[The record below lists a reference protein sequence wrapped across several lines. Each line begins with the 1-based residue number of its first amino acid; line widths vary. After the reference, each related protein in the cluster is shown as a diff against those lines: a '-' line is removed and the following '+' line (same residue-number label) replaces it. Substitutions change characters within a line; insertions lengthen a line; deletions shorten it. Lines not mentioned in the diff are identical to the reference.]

1 MDLSSDCIYA
11 VGDDGLVIRFDGDKS
26 GSICHWEEMHKCLDL
41 TESHLLSIFGF
52 GEDNIF
58 VGGADGTM
66 LHFDGVK
73 WNSMDLNGRWA
84 NKEYMGS
91 LRQIDVFAVATDGR
105 ILHYNGKEWSV
116 EETEKLPPMTGIF
129 GLSQTEI
136 YACAHVLGGFFAMTA
151 MNGNF
156 CKLQEP
162 KSTLPGCGDAA
173 ESGMYAVGYDGLIL
187 HQEGEQWKRLTIN
200 SNHEFY
206 GFCGFGPDDMYICGS
221 DGIIYKFNGNVVTE
235 MPTRT
240 QDFFLDVWGPSKEM
254 VFAVGDLGM
263 IMFNDGEQWIRIE
276 SGTEEYLTA
285 IWGSSDEDMYAVGDN
300 GLILHWNGENWS
312 ACA

>member
-1 MDLSSDCIYA
+1 LKQE
-11 VGDDGLVIRFDGDKS
+11 DDK
-26 GSICHWEEMHKCLDL
+26 
-41 TESHLLSIFGF
+41 
-52 GEDNIF
+52 
-58 VGGADGTM
+58 
-66 LHFDGVK
+66 
-73 WNSMDLNGRWA
+73 
-84 NKEYMGS
+84 
-91 LRQIDVFAVATDGR
+91 
-105 ILHYNGKEWSV
+105 
-116 EETEKLPPMTGIF
+116 
-129 GLSQTEI
+129 
-136 YACAHVLGGFFAMTA
+136 
-151 MNGNF
+151 
-156 CKLQEP
+156 
-162 KSTLPGCGDAA
+162 
-173 ESGMYAVGYDGLIL
+173 
-187 HQEGEQWKRLTIN
+187 WKRLTIN

-263 IMFNDGEQWIRIE
+263 IMFNDGEQWTRIE